1 VAASGEPTGRV
12 TAGDDEAGLEAGRE
26 AGREAGSIS
35 PSASLAPVMGKASSS
50 KKVARAAGT
59 GGGRTNRGRTPWMY
73 YMTIGIVAVLGIVGV
88 YASRQHRLQTISSAG
103 KTEPPRAGQDHWH
116 VAYGIYVCDGADKGH
131 FLPTITDQSDPS
143 GIHTHG
149 DGVIHVHPYTDA
161 AAGKNANL
169 GKFAS
174 AVHMTLNAGEL
185 KAPKGHDYRDGDS
198 CGGKPG
204 RVQVQVWGDS
214 NTHVGQINQLAT
226 TPGRLA
232 IVNPPDV
239 RLFNNNLIT
248 IAFMPKGAKIPPP
261 PAQAIYNLQ
270 HLNDV
275 SPTPS
280 STTTAPAAAT
290 PATTVPATTAP
301 ATTATTAPSSTT
313 STSIKK

>member
-1 VAASGEPTGRV
+1 
-12 TAGDDEAGLEAGRE
+12 
-26 AGREAGSIS
+26 
-35 PSASLAPVMGKASSS
+35 MGKASSS

-73 YMTIGIVAVLGIVGV
+73 YMTIAVVAVLGIVGV
-88 YASRQHRLQTISSAG
+88 YLSRQHRLQTISAAG

-116 VAYGIYVCDGADKGH
+116 VAYGIYVCDSATTGH
-131 FLPTITDQSDPS
+131 FLPPITDQTDPT

-149 DGVIHVHPYTDA
+149 DGVIHVHPYVDSS
-161 AAGKNANL
+161 AGKNANL

-185 KAPKGHDYRDGDS
+185 KVPNGHDYRDGDS

-204 RVQVQVWGDS
+204 RVQVQVWGNS
-214 NTHVGQINQLAT
+214 STQVGQVNQLAT
-226 TPGRLA
+226 TPGTLST
-232 IVNPPDV
+232 VNPPDV

-261 PAQAIYNLQ
+261 PPKSIYNLQ

-275 SPTPS
+275 ASPTPS
-280 STTTAPAAAT
+280 TSTTAPGSSTSTTAPASSTTTTAPQ
-290 PATTVPATTAP
+290 
-301 ATTATTAPSSTT
+301 SSTT